1 MASLVAVTGA
11 TGFIGTHLVRRLAA
25 DARPVRILTRRIPAD
40 RHFPL
45 PKVEAVI
52 GDLSDPKALDRLLT
66 GAGNVIHLAGAVK
79 AGSAEAFQQA
89 NVLGT
94 RAIAEAAARQA
105 NCRFIHVS
113 SLAAREPQLSD
124 YALSKS
130 DAELEIGKLS
140 SGLRWIIIRPPA
152 VYGPGDRE
160 TLGFFKSAARG
171 FLPQPGPSNQ
181 RISFIDVNELCD
193 FIKVISETTRGDGQT
208 VEVDDGAA
216 EGYSWP
222 EIGAAM
228 ASATGKQLRT
238 VRLPGFAVHAA
249 AALNAASHRILGAN
263 TVFTPGKARELR
275 HPDWVARPWGDD
287 MFASWKPS
295 CLLPEG
301 FAKTMLWYRHAG
313 WL

>member
-1 MASLVAVTGA
+1 MADLVAVTGA
-11 TGFIGTHLVRRLAA
+11 TGFIGAHLVRRLAA
-25 DARPVRILTRRIPAD
+25 AGRPVRILTRRIPAD

-52 GDLSDPKALDRLLT
+52 GDLADSTALKRLLT
-66 GAGNVIHLAGAVK
+66 GAGTVIHLAGAVK
-79 AGSAEAFQQA
+79 ARSADDFHRA

-94 RAIAEAAARQA
+94 RAIAEAAARQP

-113 SLAAREPQLSD
+113 SLAAREPQLSG

-130 DAELEIGKLS
+130 DAELEVGKLS
-140 SGLRWIIIRPPA
+140 SGLRWTIIRPPA

-160 TLGFFKSAARG
+160 TFGFFRSAARG
-171 FLPQPGPSNQ
+171 FLPQPGPPDQ

-193 FIKVISETTRGDGQT
+193 FIKVISEAKGGDGQT
-208 VEVDDGAA
+208 IEVDDGAG
-216 EGYSWP
+216 EGYGWP

-228 ASATGKQLRT
+228 AAAAGKQLRAIP
-238 VRLPGFAVHAA
+238 LPAFAVHAA
-249 AALNAASHRILGAN
+249 AALNAASHRILGGA

-275 HPDWVARPWGDD
+275 HSDWIARLPGDD
-287 MFASWKPS
+287 VLSGWKPS

-301 FAKTMLWYRHAG
+301 FAKTMRWYREAG

>member
-25 DARPVRILTRRIPAD
+25 EGRPVRILTRRIPAN
-40 RHFPL
+40 RLFPL
-45 PKVEAVI
+45 PKVDAVI
-52 GDLSDPKALDRLLT
+52 GDLADPKALDRLLT
-66 GAGNVIHLAGAVK
+66 GAGTVIHLAGAVK
-79 AGSAEAFQQA
+79 ARSAEAFQQA

-94 RAIAEAAARQA
+94 RAIAEAAARQR

-130 DAELEIGKLS
+130 DAELEVGKLS
-140 SGLRWIIIRPPA
+140 SGLRWIIVRPPA

-160 TLGFFKSAARG
+160 TLGFFRSAARG
-171 FLPQPGPSNQ
+171 FFPRPGPSDQ
-181 RISFIDVNELCD
+181 RISFIDVSELCD
-193 FIKVISETTRGDGQT
+193 LIKVISEISRGDGQT
-208 VEVDDGAA
+208 LEVDDGAA
-216 EGYSWP
+216 EGYGWP

-228 ASATGKQLRT
+228 AAAAGKQLRAIP
-238 VRLPGFAVHAA
+238 LPAFAIHAA
-249 AALNAASHRILGAN
+249 AAVNAASHRILGAS

-275 HPDWVARPWGDD
+275 HPDWVARLPDGEVL
-287 MFASWKPS
+287 SNWKPS

-301 FAKTMLWYRHAG
+301 FAKTMRWYREAG

>member
-1 MASLVAVTGA
+1 MTGLVAVTGA
-11 TGFIGTHLVRRLAA
+11 TGFIGTQLVRRLAS
-25 DARPVRILTRRIPAD
+25 DGRPVRILTRRIPAD

-52 GDLSDPKALDRLLT
+52 GDLADPQALDRLLT
-66 GAGNVIHLAGAVK
+66 GAGSVIHLAGAVK
-79 AGSAEAFQQA
+79 ARSAEAFQVA

-94 RAIAEAAARQA
+94 RAIAEAAARQK
-105 NCRFIHVS
+105 NCRLIHVS

-130 DAELEIGKLS
+130 DAELEVGKLS

-160 TLGFFKSAARG
+160 MLGFFRSAKRG
-171 FLPQPGPSNQ
+171 VLPQPGPQDQ
-181 RISFIDVNELCD
+181 RISFIDVNELCE
-193 FIKVISETTRGDGQT
+193 FIKVVSESTRGDGQT
-208 VEVDDGAA
+208 LEVDDGAA
-216 EGYSWP
+216 EGYGWP

-228 ASATGKQLRT
+228 AAAAGKQLRAIP
-238 VRLPGFAVHAA
+238 LPAFAVHAA
-249 AALNAASHRILGAN
+249 AAVNAASHRILGAS

-275 HPDWVARPWGDD
+275 HPDWVAHPSGDD
-287 MFASWKPS
+287 MPANWRPA
-295 CLLPEG
+295 CRLPEG
-301 FAKTMLWYRHAG
+301 FAKTMRWYRDSG

>member
-1 MASLVAVTGA
+1 MVGLVAVTGA
-11 TGFIGTHLVRRLAA
+11 TGFIGTHLVRRLATE
-25 DARPVRILTRRIPAD
+25 RQPVRILTRRIPAD

-45 PKVEAVI
+45 PKVEAMI
-52 GDLSDPKALDRLLT
+52 GDLADPKALDRLLT
-66 GAGNVIHLAGAVK
+66 GAGTVIHLAGAVK
-79 AGSAEAFQQA
+79 ARSVEAFQQA

-94 RAIAEAAARQA
+94 RAIAEAAARQP

-130 DAELEIGKLS
+130 DAELEVGKLS
-140 SGLRWIIIRPPA
+140 SGLRWTIIRPPA

-160 TLGFFKSAARG
+160 TLGFFSSAARG
-171 FLPQPGPSNQ
+171 ILPQPGPSDQ

-193 FIKVISETTRGDGQT
+193 FIKVISETGRGDGQT
-208 VEVDDGAA
+208 LEIDDGAA
-216 EGYSWP
+216 EGYGWP

-228 ASATGKQLRT
+228 AAAAGKPLRAIP
-238 VRLPGFAVHAA
+238 LPAFAVHAA
-249 AALNAASHRILGAN
+249 AAVNAASHRILGAS

-275 HPDWVARPWGDD
+275 HPDWVARPPGGDLL
-287 MFASWKPS
+287 SGWKPS

-301 FAKTMLWYRHAG
+301 FAKTMRWYRESG